1 LQEGKVGLSK
11 PNPFILTLREGRD
24 CLADEFYRHGNL
36 DWTGSVMRMLRKEIA
51 AVRVWYE

>member
-1 LQEGKVGLSK
+1 MQEGKVGLSK